1 MLRNCFYKRQFLG
14 LRSLLRPYCETSAP
28 PSEAEQRLIGILKEK
43 FPTASHVEVSDIS
56 GGCGA
61 MYEILI
67 EADSFQGKRKVAQHK
82 MVTEALKEQIKDM
95 HGLRITTKVPDV
107 S

>member
-1 MLRNCFYKRQFLG
+1 MFRKFFLNRQFPVG
-14 LRSLLRPYCETSAP
+14 RWLRPYCEASPP
-28 PSEAEQRLIGILKEK
+28 PSEAEQQLVGILKEK
-43 FPTASHVEVSDIS
+43 FPTASHVEVTDIS

-61 MYEILI
+61 MFEVLV
-67 EADSFQGKRKVAQHK
+67 EADSFQGKRMVAQHK

-95 HGLRITTKVPDV
+95 HGLRITTKVPDN

>member
-1 MLRNCFYKRQFLG
+1 MFRRLFLTRQLPTLRWM
-14 LRSLLRPYCETSAP
+14 RPYCEANGAP
-28 PSEAEQRLIGILKEK
+28 PTEAEQQLVGILKER
-43 FPTASHVEVSDIS
+43 FPTASYVEVTDIS

-61 MYEILI
+61 MYEVLI

>member
-1 MLRNCFYKRQFLG
+1 MFRRIFLNRQLPA
-14 LRSLLRPYCETSAP
+14 LKWLRPYCEANAP
-28 PSEAEQRLIGILKEK
+28 PTEAEQRLVDILKEK
-43 FPTASHVEVSDIS
+43 FPSASHVEVADIS

-95 HGLRITTKVPDV
+95 HGLRITTKVPDG